1 MTSTKRF
8 DEIGK
13 DDLALAGGK
22 GANVGKFSH
31 AGLPVPDGFAP
42 HRSSLEGSRSPV
54 ASKIPVQEA
63 IGEREG
69 LIGEPPIGST
79 RVSMSTQIQKV

>member
-22 GANVGKFSH
+22 GANVGKFSR

-42 HRSSLEGSRSPV
+42 HRSSLEGSRSLV
-54 ASKIPVQEA
+54 ASKSVQEA

-79 RVSMSTQIQKV
+79 QVSMSTQIQKV

>member
-31 AGLPVPDGFAP
+31 AGCQCRTASPLTDRALRGAD
-42 HRSSLEGSRSPV
+42 RS
-54 ASKIPVQEA
+54 
-63 IGEREG
+63 
-69 LIGEPPIGST
+69 
-79 RVSMSTQIQKV
+79 